1 MESSEIKQFVGCD
14 VSKATLDF
22 ALHIPKVKDVN
33 FPHLVVTNDKDGFKQ
48 MLAWL
53 KTMRIAKESVLVAME
68 HTGIYSECLCD
79 WLAQQ
84 GILFVLLNPMVL
96 KTPLKIRRGKN
107 DQLDSQRL
115 AEYAYTYR
123 EQLEPSKPVEP
134 VFRELRA
141 LRVERRRA
149 VKARTAL
156 KNQIHSLPPKS
167 KSVKRIER
175 VIKEIDRQIKEI
187 EQDMIEIIN
196 SDDRIQKSFKLI
208 TSIKG
213 IGLIN
218 AVSFIISTLNFSRF
232 KTARQ
237 FATFVCVAPF
247 AESSGTSV
255 NKTARVSKK
264 GDHLLKA
271 ELTEAAKAAIRYDAE
286 LHEYYN
292 RRRLEGKSHGSV
304 MNAVKFKLVLRVFAV
319 IKRDSPFI
327 DTHKYRKTS

>member
-1 MESSEIKQFVGCD
+1 MESSEFKQFVGCD

-22 ALHIPKVKDVN
+22 ALYVSKVKETD

-48 MLAWL
+48 MYAWL
-53 KTMRIAKESVLVAME
+53 KTMHIAKENILVAME

-79 WLAQQ
+79 WLAKK
-84 GILFVLLNPMVL
+84 GISFVLLNPMVL

-115 AEYAYTYR
+115 AEYAYIYR
-123 EQLEPSKPVEP
+123 EQLEPSTPIAPIFK
-134 VFRELRA
+134 ELRD

-149 VKARTAL
+149 IKARTAL

-167 KSVKRIER
+167 NSVRRIER

-187 EQDMIEIIN
+187 EQDMIDLIN
-196 SDDRIQKSFKLI
+196 SDESIRNSFKLI

-213 IGLIN
+213 IGLVN

-247 AESSGTSV
+247 AESSGTSI

-264 GDHLLKA
+264 GDHQLKA

-327 DTHKYRKTS
+327 DTHKYRQTN